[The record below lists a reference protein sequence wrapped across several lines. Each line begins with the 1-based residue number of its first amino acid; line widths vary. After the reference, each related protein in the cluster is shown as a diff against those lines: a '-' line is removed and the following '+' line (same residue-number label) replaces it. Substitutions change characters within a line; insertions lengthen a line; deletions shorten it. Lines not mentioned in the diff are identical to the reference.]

1 MIRATELPY
10 SVYTN
15 TIMEQLEKL
24 TNEDENY
31 GIDRV
36 VDHTKETADIRIYL
50 SKTANP
56 SVMMK
61 KLYKDTSLENWF
73 SINMI
78 MLDHG
83 RFPKVFG
90 WRSACNAYIEHIR
103 ECKTRELQYEYDP
116 LRHQYGY
123 NSNTGEFRAYDDKL
137 SDWFCIQC
145 ASVSLETGETVMA
158 DLEYTAQNTTRK
170 YEGLMFVVKKIS
182 SEGYVWLWND
192 AKKIGVVVRL
202 LE

>member
-1 MIRATELPY
+1 MMTIKNYIICLAASIVAFMAVSCNDYDLDEVLLGY
-10 SVYTN
+10 DDISLSV
-15 TIMEQLEKL
+15 K
-24 TNEDENY
+24 
-31 GIDRV
+31 G
-36 VDHTKETADIRIYL
+36 
-50 SKTANP
+50 
-56 SVMMK
+56 
-61 KLYKDTSLENWF
+61 
-73 SINMI
+73 
-78 MLDHG
+78 
-83 RFPKVFG
+83 
-90 WRSACNAYIEHIR
+90 
-103 ECKTRELQYEYDP
+103 ELQYEYDP